1 MIGLPC
7 ARQSFDYSGNMKE
20 SQAALMLAALGHEAR
35 LSVFRRLIAAGPDGV
50 PAGALSSALDMPP
63 STLSHHL
70 ATLEHAGLI
79 TSSRDGRRLLYAIVP
94 SEVRT
99 LLAFLRDDCC
109 GGQPSLCG
117 LADATE
123 ACR

>member
-1 MIGLPC
+1 ME
-7 ARQSFDYSGNMKE
+7 E
-20 SQAALMLAALGHEAR
+20 SQAALMFAALGHEAR
-35 LSVFRRLIAAGPDGV
+35 LSVFRRLIAAGPDGI

-79 TSSRDGRRLLYAIVP
+79 KASRDGRRLLYAIVP

-109 GGQPSLCG
+109 GGQPALCG
-117 LADATE
+117 LADSTE
-123 ACR
+123 ASR